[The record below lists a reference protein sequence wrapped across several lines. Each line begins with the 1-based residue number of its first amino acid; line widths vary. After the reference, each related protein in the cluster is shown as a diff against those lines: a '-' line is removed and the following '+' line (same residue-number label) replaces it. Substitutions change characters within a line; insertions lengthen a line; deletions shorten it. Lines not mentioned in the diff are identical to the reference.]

1 MVPTAAARK
10 KERPHPWRVVVKY
23 KTRGKR
29 EERRR
34 FRARKKKK
42 ELPRYLATTK
52 FYARASNLCNFCFVK
67 VISTFVITRLRMF
80 MRFWEI

>member
-34 FRARKKKK
+34 FRARKKK
-42 ELPRYLATTK
+42 
-52 FYARASNLCNFCFVK
+52 NFQDILRLLSFALKLKIYVIFVSLK
-67 VISTFVITRLRMF
+67 
-80 MRFWEI
+80 

>member
-42 ELPRYLATTK
+42 
-52 FYARASNLCNFCFVK
+52 NFQDILRLLSFTLKLQIYVIFVSLK
-67 VISTFVITRLRMF
+67 
-80 MRFWEI
+80 

>member
-42 ELPRYLATTK
+42 
-52 FYARASNLCNFCFVK
+52 NFQDILRLLSFTLEFQIYVIFVSLK
-67 VISTFVITRLRMF
+67 
-80 MRFWEI
+80 